1 MTLDKRQLSLA
12 ALLMA
17 CLALYFWTQSRYP
30 ALDQKAQMGQR
41 ASISAIAFDTVVKVD
56 VAQPYTE
63 RVWRSSLNWGY
74 TNWKGMTF
82 GLLFAAAFITFLRL
96 LPPTSPS
103 RFRALNALKG
113 MFIGI
118 PLGVCANC
126 STPIAYGMV
135 RAGTR
140 VETALATLF
149 SSPTLNI
156 YVLTT
161 TFSLLPFHM
170 AMLKVAGVLVV
181 VLVVVPFLV
190 QRFVSDSAVSP
201 KALNDIQAIGA
212 APAPAIGDV
221 ACELPARNWF
231 EAISRVV
238 KAFLVNLWFI
248 VKTTLPLMLL
258 AGVLGAIVIEAIPA
272 NALAD
277 IKTSVLS
284 MLAVSLVATF
294 LPVPM
299 MFDVVTTMILMAS
312 GLSEGLSMALL
323 FALGIF
329 SIYPA
334 MVIARRISVALSLG
348 LYLAIAVLAT
358 TTGLIANYLDEKT
371 VSTATAH
378 VTQQLDSHQKIDT
391 GKGISD
397 ERLNA
402 MVAELCRE
410 LPDATWQANCEQRA
424 LTDIRAGNFAVTLPD
439 VQDTS
444 ACELM
449 SGPEAKQACHAKI
462 GHDYAVSTGDVAN
475 CRVIPL
481 PELSASCNETIM
493 VNRVKTQY
501 ALENAETSVAQQT
514 PTVSPAAAA
523 PAIPLGNTATT
534 IWTPVVLTDKSSGEP
549 LMIEHSGFQKSVLH
563 VADAK
568 TTFTKMTAEAMGI
581 KMPFDFRLS
590 DFYEPFK
597 YGRGIASGDVDNN
610 GFADLV
616 FATSKG
622 PLVFINQGNGHFAE
636 QPLALMSATPLNT
649 FVVSFV
655 DINNDGWQDLFFT
668 TYGGT
673 NYWVENRQGV
683 WATDSLHAIANPNTS
698 LTMAVAF
705 ADINQNGTLD
715 ALMGNWTAGAE
726 NQFATQHSRNVWWV
740 NNGNGFVAYDD
751 DAVNGETLSVLLSDF
766 NHNGRVDLV
775 VGNDGDAPDLYYVD
789 KTEGGFDRITPQQG
803 VVPNTSLT
811 TMSVDTADFNNDLRL
826 DIFTT
831 DMSFGP
837 GEAPS
842 YCELID
848 TPDGTRQC
856 NDLLKGWQALKE
868 LKPQWCEQAGSAS
881 LSKESLSEQSTSAE
895 AASAA
900 QRKACVAAFATAIA
914 RNTRN
919 PQLCDRISSEFAD
932 IQVLC
937 RRMAESLPQA
947 PLSLA
952 EHIPQQHNN
961 KLLLADG
968 NGKFQEVAKAMQVDK
983 SFWSWNSK
991 AADLDNDGWQDILVA
1006 NGFGFGEQQNEIH
1019 SNVFFH
1025 NEQGRVFSR
1034 ATDAAGLKELLN
1046 TPAYTYVDLD
1056 NDGDLDIVATA
1067 IMASPRIYINQTANQ
1082 GISFALRD
1090 EKGNRF
1096 CIGCKVMVYYGDKQQ
1111 QMRELKLSGGYLSF
1125 DDPQATFGLAQVKQV
1140 DRVVIQW
1147 SDGQTSEIRQ
1157 PLAAGQRYKITR
1169 TAMTAE

>member
-1 MTLDKRQLSLA
+1 MTFDKRQLSLA

-41 ASISAIAFDTVVKVD
+41 ASISAIAFDTVIKVD

-96 LPPTSPS
+96 LPPTPSS

-135 RAGTR
+135 KAGTR

-181 VLVVVPFLV
+181 VLIVMPALV
-190 QRFVSDSAVSP
+190 QRYVSDALVLP
-201 KALNDIQAIGA
+201 KALNEINAIGK
-212 APAPAIGDV
+212 APELSRSGDDTCDV
-221 ACELPARNWF
+221 PARNWF
-231 EAISRVV
+231 EATTRVV
-238 KAFLVNLWFI
+238 KTFLGNLWFI

-258 AGVLGAIVIEAIPA
+258 AGVLGATVIEAIPA
-272 NALAD
+272 NALANID
-277 IKTSVLS
+277 TSVLS
-284 MLAVSLVATF
+284 LLAVSVVATF

-299 MFDVVTTMILMAS
+299 MFDVITTMILMAS

-323 FALGIF
+323 FSLGIF

-334 MVIARRISVALSLG
+334 MVIARRISVALSVG
-348 LYLAIAVLAT
+348 LFLAVALLAT
-358 TTGLIANYLDEKT
+358 TTGVVAQYLDDKT
-371 VSTATAH
+371 VSAATAQI
-378 VTQQLDSHQKIDT
+378 TQQLDFQENSVA
-391 GKGISD
+391 GKGVSD
-397 ERLNA
+397 ERLTA
-402 MVAELCRE
+402 MVAELCLK
-410 LPDATWQANCEQRA
+410 LPEVAWQANCEQQA
-424 LTDIRAGNFAVTLPD
+424 LNDIRSGNLAVTHPQ

-444 ACELM
+444 TCDLI
-449 SGPEAKQACHAKI
+449 SGPEAKQTCHAKI
-462 GHDYAVSTGDVAN
+462 GHDYAVNTGDLAL
-475 CRVIPL
+475 CRVIPVA
-481 PELSASCNETIM
+481 ELLASCHETIM
-493 VNRVKTQY
+493 VNRIKTQY
-501 ALENAETSVAQQT
+501 ALENAETSVAQQA
-514 PTVSPAAAA
+514 PPKMPAAEA
-523 PAIPLGNTATT
+523 PVIPRPSTATVT
-534 IWTPVVLTDKSSGEP
+534 WTPLAATENSSGEP
-549 LMIEHSGFQKSVLH
+549 SLIEHSDFQTSALQ

-568 TTFTKMTAEAMGI
+568 TMFTRMSAEALGI
-581 KMPFDFRLS
+581 EMPFDFRLS

-610 GFADLV
+610 GFPDLV

-622 PLVFINQGNGHFAE
+622 PVIFINQGNGHFAE
-636 QPLALMSATPLNT
+636 QPLALAAQAPLNT

-673 NYWVENRQGV
+673 NYWVENKQGV
-683 WATDSLHAIANPNTS
+683 WATDSMHAIENPNTS
-698 LTMAVAF
+698 LTMSVAF

-726 NQFATQHSRNVWWV
+726 NQFSTDHSSNVWWV
-740 NNGNGFVAYDD
+740 NNGNGFVTYDD
-751 DAVNGETLSVLLSDF
+751 DAVKGETLSVLLSDF
-766 NHNGRVDLV
+766 NHNGRVDLI
-775 VGNDGDAPDLYYVD
+775 VGNDGEAPDLYYFD
-789 KTEGGFDRITPQQG
+789 KPEGGFDRITPQQG
-803 VVPNTSLT
+803 IIPNTTLT
-811 TMSVDTADFNNDLRL
+811 TMSVDTADFNNDLQL

-848 TPDGTRQC
+848 TPNGTRQC

-868 LKPQWCEQAGSAS
+868 LRPEWCEQASTTTSSAS
-881 LSKESLSEQSTSAE
+881 DSTE
-895 AASAA
+895 

-919 PQLCDRISSEFAD
+919 PQLCDRISSEFTD
-932 IQVLC
+932 IQMLC
-937 RRMAESLPQA
+937 RRMAEAQPQA

-968 NGKFQEVAKAMQVDK
+968 NGKFKEVAKSMQVDK

-1025 NEQGRVFSR
+1025 NEQGQVFTR
-1034 ATDAAGLKELLN
+1034 ATEPAGLKELLN

-1067 IMASPRIYINQTANQ
+1067 IMSSPRIYINQTTLR
-1082 GISFALRD
+1082 GISFALHD
-1090 EKGNRF
+1090 EKGNRS
-1096 CIGCKVMVYYGDKQQ
+1096 CIGCKVMVYYGDNQQ

-1125 DDPQATFGLAQVKQV
+1125 DAPIATFGLAQAKQV

-1147 SDGQTSEIRQ
+1147 SDGLKSEIRQ
-1157 PLAAGQRYKITR
+1157 PLAAGQRYRITR
-1169 TAMTAE
+1169 SAVAVQ

>member
-96 LPPTSPS
+96 LPPSSPS

-135 RAGTR
+135 KAGTR

-181 VLVVVPFLV
+181 VLIVVPFLV
-190 QRFVSDSAVSP
+190 QRFVSDAISP
-201 KALNDIQAIGA
+201 KALNDIEAIGV
-212 APAPAIGDV
+212 APAPAMAGDV

-238 KAFLVNLWFI
+238 KSFVLNLWFI

-277 IKTSVLS
+277 IKTSALS
-284 MLAVSLVATF
+284 LLAVSLVATF

-348 LYLAIAVLAT
+348 LFLAIALLAT
-358 TTGLIANYLDEKT
+358 TTGLIAHYLDEKT
-371 VSTATAH
+371 VSAATAH
-378 VTQQLDSHQKIDT
+378 ISQQLDAQKNNGA
-391 GKGISD
+391 GKRIGD
-397 ERLNA
+397 ERLTA
-402 MVAELCRE
+402 MVAEVCRE
-410 LPDATWQANCEQRA
+410 LTDATLQANCEQRA
-424 LTDIRAGNFAVTLPD
+424 LKEIQAGNLAVNLPD
-439 VQDTS
+439 VQDTA
-444 ACELM
+444 ACDLL

-462 GHDYAVSTGDVAN
+462 GHDYAISTGNLAH
-475 CRVIPL
+475 CSVIPL
-481 PELSASCNETIM
+481 PDLQASCNETIM

-514 PTVSPAAAA
+514 STEAPAAAV
-523 PAIPLGNTATT
+523 PAIPLGRTATV
-534 IWTPVVLTDKSSGEP
+534 IWNPMVVTDNSSGEP
-549 LMIEHSGFQKSVLH
+549 LVVEHSGYLKSVLH

-568 TTFTKMTAEAMGI
+568 TTFTKMTAESMGI

-622 PLVFINQGNGHFAE
+622 PVIFINQGNGRFAE
-636 QPLALMSATPLNT
+636 QPLALSAAAPLNT
-649 FVVSFV
+649 FVVTFV

-683 WATDSLHAIANPNTS
+683 WATDSLHTIANPNTS

-705 ADINQNGTLD
+705 ADINQNGSLD

-726 NQFATQHSRNVWWV
+726 NQFSTQHSRNVWWV
-740 NNGNGFVAYDD
+740 NNGNGFSAYDD
-751 DAVNGETLSVLLSDF
+751 EAVNGETLSVLLSDF

-775 VGNDGDAPDLYYVD
+775 VGNDGDAPDLYYID
-789 KTEGGFDRITPQQG
+789 KPEGGFDRITPQQG

-811 TMSVDTADFNNDLRL
+811 TMSVDTADFNNDLQL

-831 DMSFGP
+831 DMSFAP

-856 NDLLKGWQALKE
+856 NDMLKGWQALKE
-868 LKPQWCEQAGSAS
+868 LKPQWCEQVSS
-881 LSKESLSEQSTSAE
+881 DPMSTE
-895 AASAA
+895 T
-900 QRKACVAAFATAIA
+900 RKACVAAFATAIA

-919 PQLCDRISSEFAD
+919 PKLCDRIGSEFAD

-937 RRMAESLPQA
+937 RRMAEALPQA
-947 PLSLA
+947 PLSLT

-968 NGKFQEVAKAMQVDK
+968 NGKFKEVAKSMQVDK

-1025 NEQGRVFSR
+1025 NEQGKVFTR

-1056 NDGDLDIVATA
+1056 NDGDLDVVATA
-1067 IMASPRIYINQTANQ
+1067 IMASPRVYINQTNNH
-1082 GISFALRD
+1082 GISFVLRD

-1111 QMRELKLSGGYLSF
+1111 QMREIKLSGGYLSF
-1125 DDPQATFGLAQVKQV
+1125 DEPLAAFGLAQAKQV
-1140 DRVVIQW
+1140 DRVVLQW

-1169 TAMTAE
+1169 IASAAQ